1 MHYSPFFSKPSKEQI
16 NHVLEAYREFIN
28 KRMKYV
34 KKTEKQWIDEH
45 PEELI
50 STCPIIYIPG
60 MDDFSNFKFHVK
72 VTLENQYNPFTIVAL
87 AEINTELLTFGAAKR
102 STYGEQKVS
111 RQPDSEETIVE
122 RKKRKQKAYKNL
134 KLRKP
139 HAFDRQNADKG
150 IKIAIKR
157 AARVLFEQRFV
168 ITKESEVTS

>member
-1 MHYSPFFSKPSKEQI
+1 MHYSPFFSRLSRQQT
-16 NHVLEAYREFIN
+16 NHVLEAYKEFIN

-34 KKTEKQWIDEH
+34 KKTENQWIDEH

-60 MDDFSNFKFHVK
+60 MDDFSNFKFHVR

-87 AEINTELLTFGAAKR
+87 ADSNTELLTFGAAKR
-102 STYGEQKVS
+102 STYGEQKIS
-111 RQPDSEETIVE
+111 RQPDSKKITAED
-122 RKKRKQKAYKNL
+122 KKRKQKAYKNL

-157 AARVLFEQRFV
+157 AARVLFEQRFQ
-168 ITKESEVTS
+168 ITKESEVIS